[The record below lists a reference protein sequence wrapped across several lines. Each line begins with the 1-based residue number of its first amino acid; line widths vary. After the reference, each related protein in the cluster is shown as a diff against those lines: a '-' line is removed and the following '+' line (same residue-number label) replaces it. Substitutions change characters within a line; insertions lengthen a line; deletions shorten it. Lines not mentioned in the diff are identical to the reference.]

1 MTGER
6 IHRSM
11 PRTPEEKRRLQEI
24 RERFQ
29 QERPGLDDLLASGDA
44 TEVVVQGEYLD
55 LCTMLTALKRH
66 RERQG
71 LSLSDVA
78 ARSGM
83 DLAAV
88 SRLESGACLNPTL
101 ETLYRYA
108 EAVRAEIGFTIHTS

>member
-1 MTGER
+1 MSGKR
-6 IHRSM
+6 IHRAM

-83 DLAAV
+83 DRAAV
-88 SRLESGACLNPTL
+88 SRLENGVCLNPTL